1 MTVHL
6 DRRGVASTGDTEYGC
21 SSGAPA
27 AERGLATSVSAEF
40 ARPPRP
46 PARKVEPHGSPDRL
60 PALLAARLA
69 QLLLGGVALGLAA
82 GGDLAIML
90 RACSALQ
97 PSQVRRI
104 SGESG
109 VNMRLPHTLQP
120 PMTSRSLSVTRLG
133 MLRRPHQELLLF
145 GWHNRTSL
153 AHESALAAIHL
164 PPEYQ
169 HGCQR
174 DQCPD
179 GRK

>member
-90 RACSALQ
+90 ARLLGLAALTGAADQRRVGRQHALAAHLAAAHDFAQ
-97 PSQVRRI
+97 PQRNASWHVAAAT
-104 SGESG
+104 SG
-109 VNMRLPHTLQP
+109 TL
-120 PMTSRSLSVTRLG
+120 V
-133 MLRRPHQELLLF
+133 F
-145 GWHNRTSL
+145 GWHNRT
-153 AHESALAAIHL
+153 
-164 PPEYQ
+164 
-169 HGCQR
+169 
-174 DQCPD
+174 
-179 GRK
+179 